1 MSQVAIVGA
10 GVAGLL
16 CARDLNRLGI
26 ACTVFEKSRGL
37 GGRLARRQHAW
48 GELDIGAPFLTVQT
62 PPPELGQLEEQGS
75 SPGDIKGF
83 PNLEE
88 AVRYFFERFP
98 KRTVCALRR

>member
-48 GELDIGAPFLTVQT
+48 GELGKVCTTSPFYKI
-62 PPPELGQLEEQGS
+62 
-75 SPGDIKGF
+75 SPNFRVNG
-83 PNLEE
+83 
-88 AVRYFFERFP
+88 V
-98 KRTVCALRR
+98 KRSNPQFISACRQPFG